1 MFVAASPH
9 RAAQSWGQTP
19 GQNEGQTPGQNEGQT
34 PGQNEG
40 QSQGQTRGHNR
51 GLHRRTP
58 APATRRTAVRLGLLC
73 IASLLIAS
81 CGGIANLSPTA
92 PSRLTASSVDPDSL
106 AVASPPV
113 PSPVPAPVHTVETIT
128 GVVGSVN
135 SGAVL
140 CSNQYPCA
148 VYDFTLPQAGAID
161 VTLTWDGAPRAL
173 IVQLYWAGEGLA
185 HEDVAPRNG
194 PARIA
199 FRRPLMESGNY
210 RLRLVSLE
218 PEHFIPFSLTV
229 DY

>member
-9 RAAQSWGQTP
+9 RAAQSW
-19 GQNEGQTPGQNEGQT
+19 GQT

-92 PSRLTASSVDPDSL
+92 PSRLTASSVDPDTL

-140 CSNQYPCA
+140 CLANQYPCA

-199 FRRPLMESGNY
+199 FRRPLMESANY
-210 RLRLVSLE
+210 RLRVVSLE
-218 PEHFIPFSLTV
+218 PEHSIPFSLTV